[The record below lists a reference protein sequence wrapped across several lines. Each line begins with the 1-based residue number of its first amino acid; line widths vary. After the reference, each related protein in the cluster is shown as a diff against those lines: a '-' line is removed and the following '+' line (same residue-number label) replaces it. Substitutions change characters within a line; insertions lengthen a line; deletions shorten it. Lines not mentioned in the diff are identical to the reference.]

1 MAAPTKMDAHNAR
14 VRDALILPFKRR
26 IASLTI
32 RADIWK
38 NEAKPSAKNADARGE
53 AQARALA
60 ALTEVDTQ
68 VADLA
73 DIKFPA
79 DTKTS
84 IVQAEMDKMKASYAD
99 IRKALVAIAGTDAA
113 AA

>member
-1 MAAPTKMDAHNAR
+1 MATAKIDAHNAR
-14 VRDALILPFKRR
+14 VRDALILPFKRK
-26 IASLTI
+26 IASLNI

-38 NEAKPSAKNADARGE
+38 NDAKPTAKNAEARNE
-53 AQARALA
+53 AQARARA

-99 IRKALVAIAGTDAA
+99 IRKVLVAIAGVDAA